1 MSILTSFGALNPD
14 GTISNAFRTRAIE
27 IYKNFDP
34 YSKQIDLNDLKRYGD
49 WHSQLIDETI
59 GFSMKTLDVPAPL
72 STIPVFD
79 PSGVAAALKIKEPPL
94 DLATI
99 IASFAA
105 PLASIPALLN
115 IKPND
120 IPSFLSNL
128 LNLVKPPPIAPA
140 PVYPEIKI
148 LSTTGK
154 SAWGGGGTP
163 NYPSQEGFNLA
174 FINALPIAQ
183 AQLDIVTKDP
193 SWWASFTPNKLFD
206 TAKQILET
214 VVKPLTQPITSDP
227 IGYIA
232 DLNVALT
239 LASEAMAARTAATT
253 VGATKLLKELGA
265 IKGYVTVADIPGFET
280 KLDREALKNNLYK
293 LQSNEKNMVTLFP
306 SRNMSYG
313 DNYALET
320 IYALSEHMYN
330 DKSYRKSN
338 NEDSVTLEVG
348 NITGNTFVSPQGQS
362 IPKGSGWR
370 INPWSETHG
379 GTAFDMAYPMRD
391 KAGNWMSGIE
401 NNNATEIKE
410 FSNLSP
416 FKCAGG
422 AHEPYRIEGKL
433 THDFAAMYE
442 IGRWLFHE
450 WQISLIEKGRL
461 LPWIDDGQKLKLIP
475 YRSILI
481 GSKIYKEFQQ
491 WAIKEFGNKWNVGH
505 IDKYKKL
512 KWFTGPGMF
521 IPAEIHEDHMHFQ
534 AGRTKID
541 ENLSFEKLEL
551 IYRAHPAASEQQYR
565 GTKVNKNFGKG
576 IEEVFI

>member
-1 MSILTSFGALNPD
+1 MSILASFGVLNPD
-14 GTISNAFRTRAIE
+14 GTVSNASRTRAIE

-34 YSKQIDLNDLKRYGD
+34 YAKNIDLNDFKRYGD
-49 WHSQLIDETI
+49 WHSQLIDGTI
-59 GFSMKTLDVPAPL
+59 GFSMKTLDIPAPL

-99 IASFAA
+99 IASFAV
-105 PLASIPALLN
+105 PQASIPALLN

-120 IPSFLSNL
+120 IPDFLSNL
-128 LNLVKPPPIAPA
+128 SNLVKPPPVAPA
-140 PVYPEIKI
+140 PVYPELKI

-154 SAWGGGGTP
+154 SAWGGGGTS

-214 VVKPLTQPITSDP
+214 VVKPLTQPKTSDP

-265 IKGYVTVADIPGFET
+265 IKGYVTVADIAGFET

-306 SRNMSYG
+306 RRNMSYG
-313 DNYALET
+313 DKYALET

-348 NITGNTFVSPQGQS
+348 NITGNTFVGPQGQS
-362 IPKGSGWR
+362 IPKGLGWR

-410 FSNLSP
+410 FSATP

-422 AHEPYRIEGKL
+422 ADEPYRIEGKL

-442 IGRWLFHE
+442 MGRWLFHE
-450 WQISLIEKGRL
+450 WQINLIEEGRL
-461 LPWIDDGQKLKLIP
+461 LPWIDGGQKLVP

-481 GSKIYKEFQQ
+481 GSKIYKEFEP
-491 WAIKEFGNKWNVGH
+491 WAIEKFGNKWNVGH
-505 IDKYKKL
+505 IDKYEKL
-512 KWFTGPGMF
+512 KWVAGSIFT
-521 IPAEIHEDHMHFQ
+521 PANIHEDHMHFQ
-534 AGRTKID
+534 AGRTTID
-541 ENLSFEKLEL
+541 ENLSFKRAEL
-551 IYRAHPAASEQQYR
+551 VYRANPSASEKQYR
-565 GTKVNKNFGKG
+565 GKKVIKDFGKG
-576 IEEVFI
+576 PEEVFI